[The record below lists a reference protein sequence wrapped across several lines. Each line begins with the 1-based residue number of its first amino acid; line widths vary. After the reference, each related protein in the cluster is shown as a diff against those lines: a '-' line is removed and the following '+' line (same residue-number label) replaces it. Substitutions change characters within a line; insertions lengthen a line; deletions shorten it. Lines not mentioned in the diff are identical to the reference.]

1 MSHANGL
8 SPFRGKVNQFII
20 PLSHF
25 KGQSPVASPPQE
37 SVVVEPPVE
46 YATPK
51 DNQAQLQSPAPKLE
65 KKQAYTP
72 PKINIQKPATAT
84 GVSSLSL
91 SSIGLKKE
99 AERRSSSKKI
109 AVNEAEDKFTQET
122 LSTLWKTYREEKNN
136 LGENNIAALLEMS
149 QPELMGDHKILLKT
163 SSSLSKVELTK
174 ELAPLMDYLSEALN
188 NYKITF
194 EIKVETQK
202 SETYVYG
209 VKDKYEYLKKIN
221 PDIEVLTKE
230 FDLDL

>member
-25 KGQSPVASPPQE
+25 KGQSPVASAPKE
-37 SVVVEPPVE
+37 SVVAEPPAE
-46 YATPK
+46 SATSK
-51 DNQAQLQSPAPKLE
+51 ENQAQLQSPAPTPE

-72 PKINIQKPATAT
+72 PKFNIEKPGTAA

-99 AERRSSSKKI
+99 AERRSSTKKI
-109 AVNEAEDKFTQET
+109 AVNEADDKFTQEA
-122 LSTLWKTYREEKNN
+122 LSTLWKTYIEEKNN

-174 ELAPLMDYLSEALN
+174 ELTPLMAYLSEALN

-202 SETYVYG
+202 SESYVYR

-221 PDIEVLTKE
+221 PDIEVLKNE

>member
-25 KGQSPVASPPQE
+25 KGQSPVASAPQE
-37 SVVVEPPVE
+37 SVVAEPPAE
-46 YATPK
+46 YATSK
-51 DNQAQLQSPAPKLE
+51 ENQAQLQSPPPTPE

-72 PKINIQKPATAT
+72 PKINIKKPATAT

-109 AVNEAEDKFTQET
+109 AVNEAEEKFTQET
-122 LSTLWKTYREEKNN
+122 LSTLWKSYREEKNN

-174 ELAPLMDYLSEALN
+174 ELTPLMAYLSEALN

-202 SETYVYG
+202 SESYVYG

-221 PDIEVLTKE
+221 PDIEVLKNE

>member
-25 KGQSPVASPPQE
+25 KGQSPVTSAPQE
-37 SVVVEPPVE
+37 SVVAEPPAE
-46 YATPK
+46 YATSK
-51 DNQAQLQSPAPKLE
+51 ENQAQLQSPAPTPE

-72 PKINIQKPATAT
+72 PKFNIEKPGTAA

-99 AERRSSSKKI
+99 AERRSSTKKI
-109 AVNEAEDKFTQET
+109 AVNEADDKFTQEA
-122 LSTLWKTYREEKNN
+122 LSTLWKTYIEEKNN

-174 ELAPLMDYLSEALN
+174 ELTPLMAYLSEALN

-202 SETYVYG
+202 SESYVYR

-221 PDIEVLTKE
+221 PDIEVLKNE

>member
-20 PLSHF
+20 PVSHF
-25 KGQSPVASPPQE
+25 RGSD
-37 SVVVEPPVE
+37 SVVTSLQEDVLAEPSAE
-46 YATPK
+46 YVPQKESHAQTPK
-51 DNQAQLQSPAPKLE
+51 PAAVKT
-65 KKQAYTP
+65 QTFTP
-72 PKINIQKPATAT
+72 PEIKIEKPDLGR

-91 SSIGLKKE
+91 SSIELKKE

-109 AVNEAEDKFTQET
+109 EVNDAQDKFSQET
-122 LSTLWKTYREEKNN
+122 LSALWKTYTQEKNN

-149 QPELMGDHKILLKT
+149 QPELQADHKILLKT

-174 ELAPLMDYLSEALN
+174 ELPPLLSHLSKALN

-194 EIKVETQK
+194 EIKVETPK
-202 SETYVYG
+202 SEEFVYSI
-209 VKDKYEYLKKIN
+209 KEKYDYLKKIN
-221 PDIEVLTKE
+221 PEIEVLKNE

>member
-20 PLSHF
+20 PVSHLIRSTP
-25 KGQSPVASPPQE
+25 KKSVPQK
-37 SVVVEPPVE
+37 VVVADLPIE
-46 YATPK
+46 YAPQKEDRVQT
-51 DNQAQLQSPAPKLE
+51 APSTTE
-65 KKQAYTP
+65 KKQAFSP
-72 PKINIQKPATAT
+72 PKIKIEKPSMKS

-109 AVNEAEDKFTQET
+109 AANDAKEKFTQET
-122 LSTLWKTYREEKNN
+122 LSSLWKTYTVEKNN
-136 LGENNIAALLEMS
+136 MGESNIAALLEMS
-149 QPELMGDHKILLKT
+149 QPELLADHKILLKT

-174 ELAPLMDYLSEALN
+174 ELPPLLSHLTKALN

-194 EIKVETQK
+194 EIKVETPK
-202 SETYVYG
+202 SEEFVYSI
-209 VKDKYEYLKKIN
+209 KEKYDYLKKIN
-221 PDIEVLTKE
+221 PEIEVLKNE

>member
-25 KGQSPVASPPQE
+25 KGQSPVASAPQE
-37 SVVVEPPVE
+37 SVVAEPPAE
-46 YATPK
+46 YATSK
-51 DNQAQLQSPAPKLE
+51 ENQAQLQSPAPTPE

-72 PKINIQKPATAT
+72 PKINIEKPATAA

-122 LSTLWKTYREEKNN
+122 LSTLWKSYREEKNN

-163 SSSLSKVELTK
+163 SSSLNKVELTK
-174 ELAPLMDYLSEALN
+174 ELTPLMAYLSEALN

-194 EIKVETQK
+194 EINVETQK
-202 SETYVYG
+202 SESYVYW

-221 PDIEVLTKE
+221 PDIEVLKNE
-230 FDLDL
+230 FDLDF

>member
-25 KGQSPVASPPQE
+25 KGRSPVTSVQQE
-37 SVVVEPPVE
+37 SVVAEPPAE
-46 YATPK
+46 YTPPK
-51 DNQAQLQSPAPKLE
+51 ENQTQKQSTPPTPE
-65 KKQAYTP
+65 KKQVYTP
-72 PKINIQKPATAT
+72 PKINIESTRAA

-99 AERRSSSKKI
+99 AEKRLSSKKT
-109 AVNEAEDKFTQET
+109 AVNEAQDKFTQET
-122 LSTLWKTYREEKNN
+122 LSTLWKAYSEKKNN

-149 QPELMGDHKILLKT
+149 QPELLGEHKILLKT

-174 ELAPLMDYLSEALN
+174 ELTPLLAYLSEALN
-188 NYKITF
+188 NYKISF
-194 EIKVETQK
+194 EIKVEAQK
-202 SETYVYG
+202 NEEYVYG

-221 PDIEVLTKE
+221 PDIEVLKNE

>member
-25 KGQSPVASPPQE
+25 KGQSPVASAPQE
-37 SVVVEPPVE
+37 SVVAEPPAE
-46 YATPK
+46 YATSK
-51 DNQAQLQSPAPKLE
+51 ENQAQLQSPAPTPE

-72 PKINIQKPATAT
+72 PKFNIEKPGTAA

-99 AERRSSSKKI
+99 AERRSSTKKI
-109 AVNEAEDKFTQET
+109 AVNEADDKFTQEA
-122 LSTLWKTYREEKNN
+122 LSTLWKTYIEEKNN

-174 ELAPLMDYLSEALN
+174 ELTPLMAYLSEALN

-202 SETYVYG
+202 SESYVYR

-221 PDIEVLTKE
+221 PDIEVLKNE